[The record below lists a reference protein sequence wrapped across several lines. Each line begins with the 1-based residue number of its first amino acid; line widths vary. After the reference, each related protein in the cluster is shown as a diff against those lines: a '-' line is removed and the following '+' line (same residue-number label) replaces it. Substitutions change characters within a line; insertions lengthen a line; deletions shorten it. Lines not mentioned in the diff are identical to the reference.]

1 MVTLIIFIWLIILS
15 VVSLI
20 NLSLIIS
27 LWRKFNNFS
36 ISIDSSI
43 EDQSN
48 TLLARFQKITS
59 SRLRAL
65 DNKIEILDQLIKDA
79 DEAYMKSFSMLTDL
93 EKKND
98 ELMRVKTV
106 ERIKKE
112 KSHFSSLD
120 SKKVEMPD
128 IEDKKRVNNE
138 YYNLQNTF
146 RESYTAQTDQIEENI
161 GNRQNEEMLI
171 KQLAKNKELKENS
184 LKDKIIEYY
193 NRGMSI
199 NEIAKMLDKG
209 SGEVKLIIDLYNR
222 NTL

>member
-1 MVTLIIFIWLIILS
+1 MVTLIIFIWLILLS
-15 VVSLI
+15 IVSLI
-20 NLSLIIS
+20 NLSLLIS

-98 ELMRVKTV
+98 EIKRINTV
-106 ERIKKE
+106 ERAKRSKAHFESKDSEKIEVPQIGDEVKE
-112 KSHFSSLD
+112 E
-120 SKKVEMPD
+120 KVND
-128 IEDKKRVNNE
+128 
-138 YYNLQNTF
+138 YYNLQKTLKSTINQ
-146 RESYTAQTDQIEENI
+146 EEKIEEKQKNP
-161 GNRQNEEMLI
+161 ELI
-171 KQLAKNKELKENS
+171 LKE
-184 LKDKIIEYY
+184 KIIEYY

-209 SGEVKLIIDLYNR
+209 SGEVKLIIDLYYKNAH
-222 NTL
+222 

>member
-1 MVTLIIFIWLIILS
+1 MVTFIIFIWLILLS
-15 VVSLI
+15 IVSLI
-20 NLSLIIS
+20 NLSLLIS

-98 ELMRVKTV
+98 ELKRIKTFERV
-106 ERIKKE
+106 KKE
-112 KSHFSSLD
+112 KSHFSSVD
-120 SKKVEMPD
+120 SGNIEVPEIKREEKKIVT
-128 IEDKKRVNNE
+128 NE

-146 RESYTAQTDQIEENI
+146 KNEKSSEEKHGVQKSPEQI
-161 GNRQNEEMLI
+161 
-171 KQLAKNKELKENS
+171 LKE
-184 LKDKIIEYY
+184 KIIDYY
-193 NRGMSI
+193 NKGMSV

-209 SGEVKLIIDLYNR
+209 SGEVKLIIDLYYKNAH
-222 NTL
+222 

>member
-1 MVTLIIFIWLIILS
+1 MVTLIIFVWLIILS

>member
-1 MVTLIIFIWLIILS
+1 MVTFIIFVWLILLS
-15 VVSLI
+15 IVSLI
-20 NLSLIIS
+20 NLSLLIS

-98 ELMRVKTV
+98 ELKRIKTFERV
-106 ERIKKE
+106 KKE
-112 KSHFSSLD
+112 KSHFSSVD
-120 SKKVEMPD
+120 SEKMEVPE
-128 IEDKKRVNNE
+128 IETHEEKIKTNE
-138 YYNLQNTF
+138 YYKFQNVYKNNT
-146 RESYTAQTDQIEENI
+146 
-161 GNRQNEEMLI
+161 NEEI
-171 KQLAKNKELKENS
+171 KKESEKSPEQILKE
-184 LKDKIIEYY
+184 KIIEYY
-193 NRGMSI
+193 NNGKSI

-209 SGEVKLIIDLYNR
+209 SGEVKLIIDLYYKNAH
-222 NTL
+222 

>member
-1 MVTLIIFIWLIILS
+1 MVIFIIFIWLIILS

-20 NLSLIIS
+20 NLSLLIS
-27 LWRKFNNFS
+27 LWRKLNNFS

-98 ELMRVKTV
+98 EIKRINTV
-106 ERIKKE
+106 ERAKRSKAHFESKDSEKIEVPQIEDEKKE
-112 KSHFSSLD
+112 K
-120 SKKVEMPD
+120 KVND
-128 IEDKKRVNNE
+128 
-138 YYNLQNTF
+138 YYNLQKTLKSTMNQ
-146 RESYTAQTDQIEENI
+146 EEKIEEKQKNP
-161 GNRQNEEMLI
+161 ELI
-171 KQLAKNKELKENS
+171 LKE
-184 LKDKIIEYY
+184 KIIEYY

-209 SGEVKLIIDLYNR
+209 SGEVKLIIDLYYKNAH
-222 NTL
+222 

>member
-1 MVTLIIFIWLIILS
+1 MVTFIIFVWLILLS
-15 VVSLI
+15 IVSLI
-20 NLSLIIS
+20 NLSLLIS

-98 ELMRVKTV
+98 ELKRIKTV
-106 ERIKKE
+106 ERAKKEKARFSSVDSEKVEIPEVKTQEEKIKANEYYKFQNVYKNNTNEEIKKE
-112 KSHFSSLD
+112 SQKSP
-120 SKKVEMPD
+120 E
-128 IEDKKRVNNE
+128 
-138 YYNLQNTF
+138 
-146 RESYTAQTDQIEENI
+146 QI
-161 GNRQNEEMLI
+161 
-171 KQLAKNKELKENS
+171 LKE
-184 LKDKIIEYY
+184 KIIEYY
-193 NRGMSI
+193 NNGKSI

-209 SGEVKLIIDLYNR
+209 SGEVKLIIDLYYKNSH
-222 NTL
+222 

>member
-1 MVTLIIFIWLIILS
+1 MKMVTFIIFIWLIILS
-15 VVSLI
+15 IVSLI
-20 NLSLIIS
+20 NLSLLIS

-98 ELMRVKTV
+98 ELKRIKTFERV
-106 ERIKKE
+106 KKE
-112 KSHFSSLD
+112 KSHFSSVD
-120 SKKVEMPD
+120 SEKIEIPEPINRKEKKNV
-128 IEDKKRVNNE
+128 RNE
-138 YYNLQNTF
+138 YYYLQNSF
-146 RESYTAQTDQIEENI
+146 KNSNSSDI
-161 GNRQNEEMLI
+161 QNESKEE
-171 KQLAKNKELKENS
+171 KNKSPEQILKE
-184 LKDKIIEYY
+184 KIIEYY
-193 NRGMSI
+193 NKGMSI

-209 SGEVKLIIDLYNR
+209 SGEIKLIIDLYYKNH
-222 NTL
+222 N

>member
-98 ELMRVKTV
+98 ELMRIKAV
-106 ERIKKE
+106 ERIKKG

-128 IEDKKRVNNE
+128 IEDKKRVNDE

-146 RESYTAQTDQIEENI
+146 REPYTAQTDQIEENI
-161 GNRQNEEMLI
+161 GNQQNEEMLI